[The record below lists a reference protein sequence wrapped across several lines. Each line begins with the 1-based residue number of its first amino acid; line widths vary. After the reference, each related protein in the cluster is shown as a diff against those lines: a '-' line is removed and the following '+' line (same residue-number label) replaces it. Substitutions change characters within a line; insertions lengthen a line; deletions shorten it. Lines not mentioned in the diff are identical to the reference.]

1 MELVEEPYTQRDVRV
16 HVQRL
21 RDLLVTD
28 LIHHGGGVSAPGSE
42 GLTLSFLSAIAMTS
56 PDGEW
61 CRVGGCVGG
70 GGVQVLMVYWL

>member
-1 MELVEEPYTQRDVRV
+1 MEDLLDGDTVELVEEPYTQRDVRV

-56 PDGEW
+56 PDGE
-61 CRVGGCVGG
+61 
-70 GGVQVLMVYWL
+70 